1 MKKFYIAA
9 LSVLIAVPIFA
20 QDYEKLENQSFTA
33 YTTPSVASMDQTVS
47 TSDTNPY
54 GEEKIAFLDT
64 LTEIP
69 STSFRGLEMGFSKK
83 SIPWW
88 AGIIGAT
95 LILLNND
102 EVILENWQREGRAA
116 GWGNEDKTK
125 AVLSMGEIDLLRLPT
140 DFGSFMY
147 FLGDGW
153 MNASIAGGFF
163 LNGYFNNNVRAY
175 NTSLRI
181 VHGMAVSTIFNQI
194 LKRSFGRESPYVRT
208 EPFGKWS
215 PFPSLAEYQAR
226 TAKYDAMPSG
236 HVMTSTLVFT
246 IINEAYPEYSNYVI
260 PLEILWI
267 SALSY
272 QMVNNGVHWASD
284 YPLGIAMGYVFGK
297 ASSQMG
303 KKKPATTVR
312 NANAPPETSWTILPF
327 SRATETGGV
336 EGLAWVYKY

>member
-1 MKKFYIAA
+1 MKKFSILILSILIAA
-9 LSVLIAVPIFA
+9 QSFA
-20 QDYEKLENQSFTA
+20 EDQEKLEKSI
-33 YTTPSVASMDQTVS
+33 VV
-47 TSDTNPY
+47 SDTNPY
-54 GEEKIAFLDT
+54 GEEKIPLLDA

-69 STSFRGLEMGFSKK
+69 ATSLRGLEMSFSKK

-88 AGIIGAT
+88 AGVIGST

-116 GWGNEDKTK
+116 GWGNEDKTR
-125 AVLSMGEIDLLRLPT
+125 AVLSAGEIDILRLPT
-140 DFGSFMY
+140 DFSSFMY

-153 MNASIAGGFF
+153 MHGGIAAGFL
-163 LNGYFNNNVRAY
+163 LNGHYNDNVRAY
-175 NTSLRI
+175 NTGVRI
-181 VHGMAVSTIFNQI
+181 AHGMAVSTIFNQI
-194 LKRSFGRESPYVRT
+194 LKRSFGRESPYVKT

-236 HVMTSTLVFT
+236 HVMTATLVFT
-246 IINEAYPEYSNYVI
+246 IINDAYPEYSNYVI
-260 PLEILWI
+260 PLEVLWI

-297 ASSQMG
+297 ASSEMG
-303 KKKPATTVR
+303 KKKATNTVR
-312 NANAPPETSWTILPF
+312 NANAPPESSWMILPF
-327 SRATETGGV
+327 SRANED
-336 EGLAWVYKY
+336 GLAWIYKY